1 MNNKILN
8 TVKLYALA
16 LSIIA
21 TILVML
27 YAAAW
32 QIDSGGVLFILWG
45 ISPYIAVFLVDIL
58 LRKLLSPPR
67 QPLIFCITAVL
78 MLAFTLFVYGGI
90 FGNESSTFA
99 LVFLFIP
106 IYLFIGA
113 FVLIVIGSLLGL
125 LFKPSKPEN
134 S

>member
-32 QIDSGGVLFILWG
+32 QIDMGGVVFILWG
-45 ISPYIAVFLVDIL
+45 ISPYIAVSLVDIL
-58 LRKLLSPPR
+58 LRKLLSQPR

-78 MLAFTLFVYGGI
+78 MLAFTLLVYGNI

-113 FVLIVIGSLLGL
+113 FVLIFIGSLLGL

-134 S
+134 N